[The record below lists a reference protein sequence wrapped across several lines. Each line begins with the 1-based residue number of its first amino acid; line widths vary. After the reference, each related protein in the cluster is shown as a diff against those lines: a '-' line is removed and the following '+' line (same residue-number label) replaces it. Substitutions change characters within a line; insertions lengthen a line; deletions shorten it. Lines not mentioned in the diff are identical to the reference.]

1 MIRRLASDSISARAV
16 ATIAL
21 LLAGYL
27 LLYQRFAAF
36 DAALARHALDLLG
49 FRVSS
54 PRPGDLSVHAGR
66 SFNLYAVVTG
76 SCSSA
81 AGVLGLASVS
91 IVLLPGR
98 PWRRLVGGLA
108 AATLFIVFNVARI
121 CSIVLVGWWLATTSR
136 DTVFTTLA
144 TLAVVGLVVALI
156 ARGRLFLRIG
166 ALLAGGLCAV
176 LAYDVQR
183 GYDYLDGMASY
194 HALAGPILTFG
205 TLALGILI
213 IWRVLVGAEQPAQ
226 RHVSSS

>member
-1 MIRRLASDSISARAV
+1 MIRRLATDSISARAV
-16 ATIAL
+16 ATIVL
-21 LLAGYL
+21 LLTGYEL
-27 LLYQRFAAF
+27 LHQRFATF

-49 FRVSS
+49 FQVSS
-54 PRPGDLSVHAGR
+54 PRPGDLSVHSGP

-91 IVLLPGR
+91 IVLLPGH
-98 PWRRLVGGLA
+98 PWRRLVGGLIA
-108 AATLFIVFNVARI
+108 AALFMAFNVARI
-121 CSIVLVGWWLATTSR
+121 CSIVLVGWWLATTDR

-144 TLAVVGLVVALI
+144 TLTAVALVVAVI

-166 ALLAGGLCAV
+166 ALLVGGLCAV
-176 LAYDVQR
+176 LAYDVQL

-194 HALAGPILTFG
+194 HALAGPILTFS

-213 IWRVLVGAEQPAQ
+213 IWRALVGSELPAVQ
-226 RHVSSS
+226 A